1 MSQKT
6 GKAFGTYSAKR
17 GMMIMEGAMKRR
29 KFFSGDGWWGFVF
42 LLPVMIG
49 FLVFIA
55 YPMIESFR
63 LSFTDYA
70 MREDYQYVGL
80 NNYITAF
87 TDDTARTVLKNTI
100 IFTLCSVPVLIIVPV
115 FLACALN
122 QKLKGVRFFRAVYFV
137 PTMISMVATGIIWQW
152 MFNAEFGIVNYF
164 LEQIGVTGPSWLTSK
179 PWALIAVIVA
189 NIWKTLGYNMMLFLA
204 GLQNVPSMYY
214 EAAALDG
221 VNMWTKFTKI
231 TWPLLKP
238 TTLFVTIMTISSSF
252 QVFDTIVVMTS
263 GGPARSSSV
272 LVHYIYQCAFKFY
285 DMGYACALGWLL
297 AIFIIIITAVQFR
310 ANSRFSID

>member
-100 IFTLCSVPVLIIVPV
+100 IFTLCSVPVLMAVDV
-115 FLACALN
+115 QRRVWYCKLFSGADWNHRTKLADQQAL
-122 QKLKGVRFFRAVYFV
+122 GADSRHCGEY
-137 PTMISMVATGIIWQW
+137 
-152 MFNAEFGIVNYF
+152 
-164 LEQIGVTGPSWLTSK
+164 LENPWLQYD
-179 PWALIAVIVA
+179 A
-189 NIWKTLGYNMMLFLA
+189 F
-204 GLQNVPSMYY
+204 
-214 EAAALDG
+214 
-221 VNMWTKFTKI
+221 
-231 TWPLLKP
+231 
-238 TTLFVTIMTISSSF
+238 
-252 QVFDTIVVMTS
+252 S
-263 GGPARSSSV
+263 GGTSECTEYV
-272 LVHYIYQCAFKFY
+272 L
-285 DMGYACALGWLL
+285 
-297 AIFIIIITAVQFR
+297 
-310 ANSRFSID
+310 